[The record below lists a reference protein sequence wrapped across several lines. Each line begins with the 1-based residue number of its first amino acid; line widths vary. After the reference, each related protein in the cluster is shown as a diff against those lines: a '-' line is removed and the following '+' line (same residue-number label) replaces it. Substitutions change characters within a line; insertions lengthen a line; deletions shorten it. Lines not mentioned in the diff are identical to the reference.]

1 MIYNIDC
8 RYLQI
13 LYIDRGIC
21 KHMVESGKEFI
32 MENVL
37 SLRKKMTQR
46 QLDQEMEKIGEF
58 LQSNGATQAG
68 PIVTVTFSIETK
80 NEEPLL
86 DMEILVP
93 MDKELELSGD
103 YVFKP
108 LFKVTNAVYARHK
121 GNPAKLQ
128 NTYNEMLSFIQENN
142 LQQITVGYNVLINEP
157 MPGLTLDDMIIDV
170 YIGINPNIL

>member
-1 MIYNIDC
+1 MI
-8 RYLQI
+8 
-13 LYIDRGIC
+13 
-21 KHMVESGKEFI
+21 ESGKEFI

-37 SLRKKMTQR
+37 SLRKKMTQKELDN
-46 QLDQEMEKIGEF
+46 QLEKIGEF
-58 LQSNGATQAG
+58 LQNNGATQAG
-68 PIVTVTFSIETK
+68 PIVTVTFGIETK
-80 NEEPLL
+80 EREPLL

-108 LFKVTNAVYARHK
+108 LFRITNAVYARHK
-121 GNPAKLQ
+121 GNPADLQ
-128 NTYNEMLSFIQENN
+128 RTYNEMILFIQENN